1 MSDSAG
7 ATRHFTMLLCLGLP
21 QMRLFM
27 ISYVWDEVK
36 APEQSSHEIADEI
49 FRSTRVYA
57 GFDVGAVIDT
67 TNLKSERTVRDRK
80 RQFVKL
86 PSPSVTS
93 QAAVQ

>member
-1 MSDSAG
+1 
-7 ATRHFTMLLCLGLP
+7 MLLCLGLP
-21 QMRLFM
+21 QMRPFT

-36 APEQSSHEIADEI
+36 ALPEQSSHEIADEI

-80 RQFVKL
+80 RQFPRKQVR
-86 PSPSVTS
+86 
-93 QAAVQ
+93 